1 MRSLKQATR
10 YAALSIVAT
19 CLTMLPCKASRQFD
33 RLIDTGQSR
42 ELINRPYCGGFESI
56 DGADLC
62 DHAGR
67 R

>member
-1 MRSLKQATR
+1 MRSLTR
-10 YAALSIVAT
+10 TTGYAALSIVVT

-42 ELINRPYCGGFESI
+42 ELINRPSCAGFESV

-62 DHAGR
+62 DQAR
-67 R
+67 RR